1 MKIIIITHRSED
13 HAAGDFEPLMTPQA
27 KKGLEYLE
35 DEFVRELY
43 TRRDGKGAVLVAEAD
58 SEEEARA
65 LCAEFPLVKA
75 GLLRCEYYPV
85 KAFRGVK
92 MALDLL

>member
-1 MKIIIITHRSED
+1 MSK
-13 HAAGDFEPLMTPQA
+13 Q
-27 KKGLEYLE
+27 
-35 DEFVRELY
+35 
-43 TRRDGKGAVLVAEAD
+43 VLAVAEAD

-65 LCAEFPLVKA
+65 RCAEFPLVKA